1 MKIALVSP
9 YDFAYP
15 GGVVNHIM
23 SLGSQLTQMGHEVKF
38 IAPASSPITTLGD
51 RFIHIGKPRAIPVSG
66 SVARVTVSPW
76 LSTKITRI
84 LDRENFNIVHL
95 HEPLMPMLCTTVLR
109 MSRTA
114 NVGTFHAFDGKGYNI
129 AKPFV
134 GPIFFKRWFSK
145 LDGHIAVSNPAKNF
159 VNKYFPADYK
169 IIPNGV
175 DTKHFSSEVAP
186 IEEFGDGKLN
196 ILFVGRLEKRKGAD
210 YLLKAYRQVK
220 RDVPNSR
227 LIIVGPGTRL
237 RDKYEKQVA
246 KHELKDVVFVGYTGY
261 DDLPRYY
268 KTADVFCAPATGWE
282 SFGIVLLEA
291 MAVGKPVVASNIDG
305 YASILTQGAEGL
317 LVPPKDA
324 GSLAQALTSLLSDET
339 RRKEMGARGRLKAQE
354 YDWENVARRV
364 IDLYREV
371 IDRPQHRETFSL
383 RRMIIED
390 TRKLFSRKVRAH
402 AKTDRSS

>member
-23 SLGSQLTQMGHEVKF
+23 SLGNHLAQMGHEVKF

-66 SVARVTVSPW
+66 SVARVTISPW
-76 LSTKITRI
+76 LSTKITE
-84 LDRENFNIVHL
+84 LLKKEKFDIVHL

-129 AKPFV
+129 AKPF
-134 GPIFFKRWFSK
+134 GTILFKRWFSK
-145 LDGHIAVSNPAKNF
+145 LDGHVAVSKPAKQF
-159 VNKYFPADYK
+159 VSKHFPADYN
-169 IIPNGV
+169 IIPNGI
-175 DTKHFSSEVAP
+175 DTQHFSPNVAP
-186 IEEFGDGKLN
+186 IDELCDGKLN

-210 YLLKAYRQVK
+210 YLLKAYQRVK
-220 RDVPNSR
+220 HDIPNSR
-227 LIIVGPGTRL
+227 LIIVGPGTKL
-237 RDKYEKQVA
+237 RDKYEKQV
-246 KHELKDVVFVGYTGY
+246 KKRDLKDVIFAGYTSHEE
-261 DDLPRYY
+261 LPRYY

-291 MAVGKPVVASNIDG
+291 MAVGKPIVASDIDG
-305 YASILTQGAEGL
+305 YASILTHGAEGL
-317 LVPPKDA
+317 LVPPKDDK
-324 GSLAQALTSLLSDET
+324 SLAQALISLLNDEKL
-339 RRKEMGARGRLKAQE
+339 RQEMGAKGILKAKE
-354 YDWENVARRV
+354 HDWENVARRV
-364 IDLYREV
+364 EGLYRETLSA
-371 IDRPQHRETFSL
+371 PQKRETFSL
-383 RRMIIED
+383 RRMITED
-390 TRKLFSRKVRAH
+390 LRKLFSKKVRAN

>member
-23 SLGSQLTQMGHEVKF
+23 SLGNHLAQMDHEVKF

-66 SVARVTVSPW
+66 SVARVTISPR
-76 LSTKITRI
+76 LSTRITEMLEKEKFDI
-84 LDRENFNIVHL
+84 IHL

-129 AKPFV
+129 AKPF
-134 GPIFFKRWFSK
+134 GPILFKRWFSK
-145 LDGHIAVSNPAKNF
+145 LDVHVAVSKPAGEF
-159 VNKYFPADYK
+159 VNKYFPADYN
-169 IIPNGV
+169 IIPNGI
-175 DTKHFSSEVAP
+175 DTRHFSPNVAP
-186 IEEFGDGKLN
+186 IDELCDEKLN

-210 YLLKAYRQVK
+210 YLLKAYEQVK
-220 RDVPNSR
+220 RDIPNSR
-227 LIIVGPGTRL
+227 LIIVGPGTKL
-237 RDKYEKQVA
+237 RDKYEKQVK
-246 KHELKDVVFVGYTGY
+246 KHDLRDVVFVGYTNY
-261 DDLPRYY
+261 EELPRYY

-291 MAVGKPVVASNIDG
+291 MAVGKPIVASNIDG
-305 YASILTQGAEGL
+305 YASILTHGAEGL
-317 LVPPKDA
+317 LVPPKDEK
-324 GSLAQALTSLLSDET
+324 SLAQTLTSLLNDEKL
-339 RRKEMGARGRLKAQE
+339 RQEMGARGILKAKE
-354 YDWENVARRV
+354 YDWKNVARRV
-364 IDLYREV
+364 EALYSKVISEPKKRE
-371 IDRPQHRETFSL
+371 PFSL
-383 RRMIIED
+383 RRMISED
-390 TRKLFSRKVRAH
+390 LRKLFSKKVRAN

>member
-23 SLGSQLTQMGHEVKF
+23 ALGSHLAQMGHEVKF

-66 SVARVTVSPW
+66 SVARVTISPW
-76 LSTKITRI
+76 LSTKITE
-84 LDRENFNIVHL
+84 LLKKEKFDIVHL

-114 NVGTFHAFDGKGYNI
+114 NVGTFHAFNGKGYNI
-129 AKPFV
+129 AKPF

-145 LDGHIAVSNPAKNF
+145 LDGHVAVSKPAKQF
-159 VNKYFPADYK
+159 VNKYFAADYSV
-169 IIPNGV
+169 IPNGI
-175 DTKHFSSEVAP
+175 DTKHFSPEVAP
-186 IEEFGDGKLN
+186 IDELCDGKLN
-196 ILFVGRLEKRKGAD
+196 ILFVGRLEKRKGAN
-210 YLLKAYRQVK
+210 YLLKAYQRVK
-220 RDVPNSR
+220 RDIPDSR
-227 LIIVGPGTRL
+227 LIIVGPGTKL
-237 RDKYEKQVA
+237 RDKYEKQVK
-246 KHELKDVVFVGYTGY
+246 KHDLRDVVFVGYTSHE
-261 DDLPRYY
+261 DLPRYY

-291 MAVGKPVVASNIDG
+291 MAVGKPIIASDIDG
-305 YASILTQGAEGL
+305 YASILEHGAEGL
-317 LVPPKDA
+317 LVPPKDEE
-324 GSLAQALTSLLSDET
+324 SLAQALTSLLKDEKM
-339 RRKEMGARGRLKAQE
+339 RQEMGARGILKAAE
-354 YDWENVARRV
+354 YDWTNVARRV
-364 IDLYREV
+364 ESLYKNVLSET
-371 IDRPQHRETFSL
+371 QKRETFSL

-390 TRKLFSRKVRAH
+390 LRKLFSGKMRSN